1 MAAEIAD
8 TLTPVE
14 RKHRISGKAWEAE
27 RPIEDAMMFSVLIN
41 EIDEFEFQ
49 LDEEAITMAFAAQK
63 GNDSGERLGDTYRYL
78 HYLKAQ
84 LELINVGLGILGEPP
99 NSELYND
106 VASRLRLWKA
116 VVNAALERVS
126 TVIAD

>member
-1 MAAEIAD
+1 MAAEIAG
-8 TLTPVE
+8 TLSPVE
-14 RKHRISGKAWEAE
+14 RRHRISGKAWEAE
-27 RPIEDAMMFSVLIN
+27 RPIEEAMMFSVLLN

-49 LDEEAITMAFAAQK
+49 LDQEAITMAFAAQK
-63 GNDSGERLGDTYRYL
+63 GNDGGVRLGDTYRYL

-84 LELINVGLGILGEPP
+84 LELIDVGLGILGEPP

-106 VASRLRLWKA
+106 VASRLRLWITI
-116 VVNAALERVS
+116 VNAALERVS

>member
-8 TLTPVE
+8 TLSPVE

-27 RPIEDAMMFSVLIN
+27 RPIEEAMRFSVLLN
-41 EIDEFEFQ
+41 EIDEFKFQ

-63 GNDSGERLGDTYRYL
+63 GNDGGERLGDTYRYL

-84 LELINVGLGILGEPP
+84 LELIDVGLGILGKPP
-99 NSELYND
+99 NLELYND
-106 VASRLRLWKA
+106 VASQLRLWRA
-116 VVNAALERVS
+116 IVSAALERVS

>member
-27 RPIEDAMMFSVLIN
+27 RPIEEAMMFSVLLN

-63 GNDSGERLGDTYRYL
+63 GNDGGERLGDTYRYL

-84 LELINVGLGILGEPP
+84 LELIDVGLGILGEPP

-106 VASRLRLWKA
+106 VASRLRLWRTI
-116 VVNAALERVS
+116 VNAALERVS
-126 TVIAD
+126 TVVAD